1 MLETTFKIYEL
12 FRRDI
17 SVYEEPGKLLSE
29 HWHEGQKLMS
39 FNLLSESISGT
50 RKPLSLSSSAFP
62 TFKSLFRLFQVWA
75 CACVSRGED

>member
-1 MLETTFKIYEL
+1 MLETTFKIYKL

-17 SVYEEPGKLLSE
+17 SVYKEPGKLLSE

-39 FNLLSESISGT
+39 FNLLSETESISGT

-62 TFKSLFRLFQVWA
+62 TFKSLF
-75 CACVSRGED
+75 